1 MYFRT
6 KQKRIESKLAKY
18 RDHASTCV
26 QEMARSLERYLESE
40 DLGRLEEDCVV
51 IHRAESKADDIR
63 REIEDMMYE
72 RALFPESRGD
82 VLLMLELVEEVPNLA
97 DHTARDVVDAS
108 LAIPKELHAE
118 LRQLLDV
125 SCRCVDDMF
134 VATAKLFTDFT
145 GANAM
150 TGKVDVL
157 ESEADDLEH
166 RLIRRVF
173 SGPSSDFEK
182 ILLRDLI
189 RDISGL
195 CDSSMK
201 VADRI
206 RVFVARRRL

>member
-1 MYFRT
+1 MFFRT
-6 KQKRIESKLAKY
+6 KQKRIESLLAKY

-166 RLIRRVF
+166 RLIRQVF

>member
-1 MYFRT
+1 MFFRT
-6 KQKRIESKLAKY
+6 KQKQIESKLAQY
-18 RDHASTCV
+18 RKHASSCV
-26 QEMARSLERYLESE
+26 QEMARSLERYLETE

-97 DHTARDVVDAS
+97 DHTARNMVDAS
-108 LAIPKELHAE
+108 LVIPKALHAE

-125 SCRCVDDMF
+125 SCRCVEDMF
-134 VATAKLFTDFT
+134 VATGKLFTDFT
-145 GANAM
+145 AANAM
-150 TGKVDVL
+150 TGRVDVL
-157 ESEADDLEH
+157 ESEADELEH
-166 RLIRRVF
+166 RLIRQVF
-173 SGPSSDFEK
+173 CGPSSDFEK
-182 ILLRDLI
+182 ILLRELI

>member
-1 MYFRT
+1 MFFRT
-6 KQKRIESKLAKY
+6 KQKQIESKMAQY
-18 RDHASTCV
+18 RTHASACV
-26 QEMARSLERYLESE
+26 QELACSLERYLETE

-97 DHTARDVVDAS
+97 EHIARNVVDPS
-108 LAIPKELHAE
+108 LAIPKDLHAGI
-118 LRQLLDV
+118 RQLLGV
-125 SCRCVDDMF
+125 ACRCVEDMF

-150 TGKVDVL
+150 TGRVDAL

-166 RLIRRVF
+166 KLIRQVF
-173 SGPSSDFEK
+173 SGTSSDFEK